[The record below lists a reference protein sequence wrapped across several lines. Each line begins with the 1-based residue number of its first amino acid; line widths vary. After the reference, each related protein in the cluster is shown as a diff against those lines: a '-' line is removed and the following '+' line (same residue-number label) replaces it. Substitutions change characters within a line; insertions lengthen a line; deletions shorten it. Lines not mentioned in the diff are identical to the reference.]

1 MRQKFSAAVFLPVLL
16 FANMAHAQADQ
27 TAYPTMAPV
36 EQYLIAD
43 QNTEIALARSAAP
56 ASISDHAE
64 ILVLGP
70 HGYNTAVK
78 GTNGFTC
85 FVERSWTKAI
95 DDHDFWDPKIRAPFC
110 VNAAAAQ
117 SYLPTTILKTKLI
130 LEGKSKTEM
139 FNDLQ
144 SALDQKTIPAIEPGA
159 MCYMMS
165 KQGYLDSTNGHWRPH
180 LMFFTPLVNADL
192 WGANLEGSPLFA
204 AEDKEDR
211 ITIFMVPVSHWSDG
225 TPDTKP
231 AD

>member
-1 MRQKFSAAVFLPVLL
+1 MQQKLIGVVFLPFVL
-16 FANMAHAQADQ
+16 FAAVASAQTDQTPYPNMAPLD
-27 TAYPTMAPV
+27 
-36 EQYLIAD
+36 QYLIAD

-78 GTNGFTC
+78 GSNGFTC

-95 DDHDFWDPKIRAPFC
+95 DDHDFWNPEIRGPFC
-110 VNAAAAQ
+110 VNAAAAR

-139 FNDLQ
+139 LKDLQ
-144 SALDQKTIPAIEPGA
+144 TALDRKTIPPIEPGA

-165 KQGYLDSTNGHWRPH
+165 KQGYLDSTNGHWHPH

-192 WGANLEGSPLFA
+192 WGANLEGSPLVA

-211 ITIFMVPVSHWSDG
+211 FTIFMVPVSHWSDG

-231 AD
+231 VN